1 MNAVNWNYMPELLVA
16 LGVAMLLFGGKNCK
30 LIAAG
35 LAEGLSNL
43 RGGPG
48 SPSHPIPADDSR
60 ILNRR
65 RVKPSENSAS
75 RHSA

>member
-1 MNAVNWNYMPELLVA
+1 MPELLVA
-16 LGVAMLLFGGKNCK
+16 LGVAILLFSGKNSK
-30 LIAAG
+30 IIAAS
-35 LAEGLSNL
+35 LAEALSNL

-65 RVKPSENSAS
+65 RVEPSENSANRRLS
-75 RHSA
+75 